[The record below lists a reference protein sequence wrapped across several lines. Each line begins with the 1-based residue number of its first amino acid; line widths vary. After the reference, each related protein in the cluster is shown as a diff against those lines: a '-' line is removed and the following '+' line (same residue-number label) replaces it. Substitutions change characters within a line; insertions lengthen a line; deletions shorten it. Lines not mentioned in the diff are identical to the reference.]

1 MPGSRAREVKS
12 RVAVVGGVYRER
24 CRLPFNSDE
33 TWGSGGRAAAVIAG
47 LGFETGLYTAVD
59 KNTEGLLASLA
70 QTFHFETFATSI
82 AVTRQFQ
89 YDHALS
95 SPVIWPPIGQGGDV
109 HLRVEEQNVLVFGM
123 LEASEEVRA
132 ECVVYDP
139 QSPISP
145 KAFTPAAGSSP
156 RIAYVLN
163 GAEAA
168 KLAQSENPEEAAHR
182 ICANHGAEVVVVK
195 RGARG
200 ALVYDRGRSQRV
212 PAYATERIWPIGSGD
227 VFAAVFAA
235 RWAGD
240 GLPAFE
246 AARQASRAAAL
257 YVNDRVLPIAAE
269 SIDATAPFPFSPIL
283 LDEGAPR
290 EGEFHVYLA
299 GPFFNIAQRWLVEES
314 RLALLGM
321 GLRVFSPL
329 HDVGLGRAHDVA
341 PKDIE
346 ALKLSRAV
354 LGLVDGLDA
363 GTLFEIGYAR
373 SLGRPVVVLAQST
386 PEEPLKML
394 TGTSCDVVTDFVTA
408 LYRAAW
414 AART

>member
-1 MPGSRAREVKS
+1 MPGSDSSEVKR

-24 CRLPFNSDE
+24 CRLPYNSDE

-47 LGFETGLYTAVD
+47 LGLQTTLYTAVD
-59 KNTEGLLASLA
+59 KDTEGLLASLA
-70 QTFHFETFATSI
+70 QTFRFETVTTSV

-95 SPVIWPPIGQGGDV
+95 SPVIWPPIGQGESV
-109 HLRVEEQNVLVFGM
+109 RLSVNEENALVFGM
-123 LEASEEVRA
+123 LEATAEVRA
-132 ECVVYDP
+132 NCVVYDP
-139 QSPISP
+139 QNPLSPEPFSP
-145 KAFTPAAGSSP
+145 ATGSSP

-168 KLAQSENPEEAAHR
+168 KLGETSNPDEAAR
-182 ICANHGAEVVVVK
+182 KIAANCRAEVVVVK
-195 RGARG
+195 RGAWG
-200 ALVYDRGRSQRV
+200 ALVLEGGRSERI
-212 PAYATERIWPIGSGD
+212 PAYETDRIWPIGSGD

-235 RWAGD
+235 KWAGD
-240 GLPAFE
+240 GLPAVD
-246 AARQASRAAAL
+246 AAMQASRAAAL
-257 YVNDRVLPIAAE
+257 YVNDRVLPIAPE
-269 SIDATAPFPFSPIL
+269 SLDASNPFPFSPIL
-283 LDEGAPR
+283 LDEVALPEGA
-290 EGEFHVYLA
+290 FHVYLA
-299 GPFFNIAQRWLVEES
+299 GPFFNIGQRWLVEES

-329 HDVGLGRAHDVA
+329 HDVGMGHAQEVA

-346 ALKLSRAV
+346 ALKVSRSV
-354 LGLVDGLDA
+354 LALVDGLDS

-373 SLGRPVVVLAQST
+373 CLGRPVIVLAQST

-394 TGTSCDVVTDFVTA
+394 TGTSCEVVSDFVTA

-414 AART
+414 AARA

>member
-1 MPGSRAREVKS
+1 MQGSRPGKMKR
-12 RVAVVGGVYRER
+12 RIAVVGGVYRER
-24 CRLPFNSDE
+24 CRLPYNSDE

-47 LGFETGLYTAVD
+47 LGLETTLYTAAG
-59 KNTEGLLASLA
+59 KETEGLLASLA
-70 QTFHFETFATSI
+70 QTFQFETVATNV

-95 SPVIWPPIGQGGDV
+95 SPVIWPPIGQGESV
-109 HLRVEEQNVLVFGM
+109 LLNVQADNALVFGM
-123 LEASEEVRA
+123 LEASAEVRA
-132 ECVVYDP
+132 NCVVYDP

-145 KAFTPAAGSSP
+145 EPFRPAAGSSP
-156 RIAYVLN
+156 RVAYVLN
-163 GAEAA
+163 GSEAA
-168 KLAQSENPEEAAHR
+168 KLAPSGNPEEAGHKIAAECH
-182 ICANHGAEVVVVK
+182 AEVVVIK
-195 RGARG
+195 RGAWG
-200 ALVYDRGRSQRV
+200 ALVCEGGRSERI

-240 GLPAFE
+240 GVPAVE
-246 AARQASRAAAL
+246 AAMQASRAAAL
-257 YVNDRVLPIAAE
+257 YVNDRVPPITAE
-269 SIDATAPFPFSPIL
+269 SLAASSPFPFNPIL
-283 LDEGAPR
+283 LDKGALQ

-314 RLALLGM
+314 RMALLGM

-329 HDVGLGRAHDVA
+329 HDVGMGLAHDVA

-346 ALKLSRAV
+346 ALKVSRSV
-354 LGLVDGLDA
+354 LALVDGLDA

-386 PEEPLKML
+386 PEEPLNQARSA
-394 TGTSCDVVTDFVTA
+394 GPVHSISV
-408 LYRAAW
+408 AA
-414 AART
+414 ASGARRSRSA

>member
-1 MPGSRAREVKS
+1 VPDSHPREVKS

-47 LGFETGLYTAVD
+47 LGFDTVLYTAVD
-59 KNTEGLLASLA
+59 KDTEGLLAILA
-70 QTFHFETFATSI
+70 QTFQFETLPTNI
-82 AVTRQFQ
+82 PVTRQFQ

-95 SPVIWPPIGQGGDV
+95 SPVIWPPIGQGGSV
-109 HLRVEEQNVLVFGM
+109 HLRVEEKCVLVFGM
-123 LEASEEVRA
+123 LEGSADVRA
-132 ECVVYDP
+132 ERVVYDP
-139 QSPISP
+139 QNPISP
-145 KAFTPAAGSSP
+145 EPFTPAAGSSP

-182 ICANHGAEVVVVK
+182 IGTNYGAEVVVVK

-200 ALVYDRGRSQRV
+200 ALVYDRGRSERI

-240 GLPAFE
+240 GVPAFE
-246 AARQASRAAAL
+246 AALQASRAAAL
-257 YVNDRVLPIAAE
+257 YVNNRVLPIAGE
-269 SIDATAPFPFSPIL
+269 SIDAASPFPFSPIL

-290 EGEFHVYLA
+290 EGEFDVYLA

-329 HDVGLGRAHDVA
+329 HDVGMGRAHDVA
-341 PKDIE
+341 PKDIN

-354 LGLVDGLDA
+354 LALVDGLDA

-394 TGTSCDVVTDFVTA
+394 TGTACDVVADFVTA

>member
-1 MPGSRAREVKS
+1 MKG

-24 CRLPFNSDE
+24 CRLPYNSDE

-47 LGFETGLYTAVD
+47 LGFQAALHTAVD
-59 KNTEGLLASLA
+59 KETERLLASLA
-70 QTFHFETFATSI
+70 QTFQFDTVATNVP
-82 AVTRQFQ
+82 VTRQFQ

-95 SPVIWPPIGQGGDV
+95 SPVIWPPIGQGENV
-109 HLRVEEQNVLVFGM
+109 RLSVEEENVLVFGM
-123 LEASEEVRA
+123 LEARAEVRA
-132 ECVVYDP
+132 KCVVYDP

-145 KAFTPAAGSSP
+145 EPFTPAAGSSP
-156 RIAYVLN
+156 RVAYVLN
-163 GAEAA
+163 GVEAA
-168 KLAQSENPEEAAHR
+168 KLAQGGNPEEAAPK
-182 ICANHGAEVVVVK
+182 IAADYGAEVVVVK

-200 ALVYDRGRSQRV
+200 AIVYEGGRSERI
-212 PAYATERIWPIGSGD
+212 PAFATQRIWPIGSGD

-235 RWAGD
+235 RWAAG
-240 GLPAFE
+240 GLPAAE
-246 AARQASRAAAL
+246 AAMQASRAAAL

-269 SIDATAPFPFSPIL
+269 SIDASGPFPFNPIL
-283 LDEGAPR
+283 LDEGSPQ
-290 EGEFHVYLA
+290 EGQFHVYLA

-329 HDVGLGRAHDVA
+329 HDVGMGRAHDVA

-346 ALKLSRAV
+346 ALKVSRAV
-354 LGLVDGLDA
+354 LALVDGLDA

-394 TGTSCDVVTDFVTA
+394 TGTSCDVVADFVTA
-408 LYRAAW
+408 LYRVAW
-414 AART
+414 AARA